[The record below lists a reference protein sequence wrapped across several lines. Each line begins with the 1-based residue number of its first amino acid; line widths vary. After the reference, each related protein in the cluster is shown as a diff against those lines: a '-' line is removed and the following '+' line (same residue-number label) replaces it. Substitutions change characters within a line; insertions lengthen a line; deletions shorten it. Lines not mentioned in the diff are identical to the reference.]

1 MNIWAMIVVAVAAWI
16 ISPIPLAIMF
26 FTTRNKKNKQS
37 QLLLTLYQ
45 QKRISY
51 AELID
56 AGVIKPDAPAQPA
69 VQQPAVPVPM
79 PVPPTPEQTL
89 ADAAARAVRIA
100 DAEIEGIP
108 LSDLPAEHA
117 DAPELTEVSAPAADE
132 APVTAPEPVSEP
144 LPAED
149 LPAPEHITEAA
160 PEAPV
165 FTAAPAPAVPQPAA
179 PQSAALPQQSFPK
192 QPGFQI
198 SAIAVML
205 SVGVLLIITA
215 GLIFV
220 RSAWESL
227 SDLGRLTTLAAGSAL
242 FFSTSAL
249 AHRVW
254 KLTRTGMA
262 FYTLGAAFLPI
273 SVWAAGYL
281 HLLGDGLSG
290 ADNPWLY
297 AFAFAAFTVVALLAV
312 KIYQQIG
319 WGIASLC
326 GLTGTYIAF
335 IIAITGGNAQGIS
348 VRLLALSVYA
358 LLLTFG
364 SRFLRQ
370 KQLLP
375 LALGRVIEPFAIG
388 FTFLTVLLMCSI
400 PFIESTAL
408 ITAAAAF
415 LTAFA
420 FFAPAFTER
429 IRSFSAIFSTPLA
442 LIGFGKLMQPLV
454 STVFTYQHTGD
465 VHFAETLYTLFFA
478 EICMVCAIVWLLLLL
493 TNSLP
498 DHVRKGYYFSAVSL
512 SGLAVVSQLFQI
524 RYVPVL
530 VPATAVLLLLG
541 WLAAARHSDKKL
553 PSLIISALCWG
564 LCFSIAFLIPQYV
577 KMSNEDNEDIMLL
590 LTGLFLF
597 AFAATALTKKHRT
610 AVSDLLFTVSAG
622 NAALYA
628 ADFYAKDIM
637 PEHYIS
643 AAFMGCMV
651 LVYWALAL
659 AHDKKG
665 LPQYIFAVLS
675 PLTLFCSFAV
685 LSDTVFRKLDS
696 VVISIAWSAASIVLG
711 YAVYFTTHRRFHGVR
726 RLMFALFFI
735 PPMFCA
741 VFAHIFDDG
750 LLIIWQQVL
759 CAAAA
764 TGLFILFSNR
774 GFRKLA
780 AASFSAAL
788 LLMIEATVY
797 LCKELLYKGEYN
809 FTIAIIAALWIIAFS
824 IVTLVIRKGN
834 LRFVGSDT
842 IADVMQY
849 AAAGSALV
857 LSVILIGLAAEEWDA
872 FYFVVVFGMGIL
884 AWLITGKTQVVL
896 PACCCTALV
905 FSAEALRRHSASITT
920 GGVILLLLFFAG
932 MTLLMPYLGQVL
944 REYEDDPRQQR
955 RTWVLTVLGAVPAFW
970 SGVAAASGTVT
981 GSYSDAQVQW
991 LAFFIP
997 VLLAGYLLHFV
1008 RIIDNPDNRRKLL
1021 TISAALGMFAFWIQ
1035 PVVNVT
1041 DTYFEGKLHILPM
1054 IAFALVIRKLY
1065 GDKVG
1070 GDFLFGVGVYTMLRL
1085 GLSAIASES
1094 GADIATVLLTA
1105 LVMFIASFYIKQKK
1119 WFLLGGISLITLAAY
1134 LHMKLTD
1141 GTQWW
1146 VYLLLTGLV
1155 LIVVAASNEMLKQ
1168 RGDSLKSRA
1177 GRLWEDWSW

>member
-1 MNIWAMIVVAVAAWI
+1 MSIGTTLIIMAVAWV
-16 ISPIPLAIMF
+16 ISPIPLAVMF
-26 FTTRNKKNKQS
+26 FITKNKQKQQKDMLLRLYQEGRIS
-37 QLLLTLYQ
+37 ASELLL
-45 QKRISY
+45 
-51 AELID
+51 
-56 AGVIKPDAPAQPA
+56 AGLSIPAAPSAVPQALPPQEVPEAPPQEAPAFLS
-69 VQQPAVPVPM
+69 VR
-79 PVPPTPEQTL
+79 TPEE
-89 ADAAARAVRIA
+89 AAAFAARVA
-100 DAEIEGIP
+100 DAEISGIP
-108 LSDLPAEHA
+108 LSDLPAAQPAPEAAEPAA
-117 DAPELTEVSAPAADE
+117 DAAPQQIPAPVFTETETPKPVFTEPEMPKPVSAPAAVQF
-132 APVTAPEPVSEP
+132 PQTS
-144 LPAED
+144 PAQPSRR
-149 LPAPEHITEAA
+149 PAFFEQAG
-160 PEAPV
+160 
-165 FTAAPAPAVPQPAA
+165 
-179 PQSAALPQQSFPK
+179 LR
-192 QPGFQI
+192 I

-205 SVGVLLIITA
+205 AVGVLLIISA

-220 RSAWESL
+220 RSQWANL
-227 SDLGRLTTLAAGSAL
+227 SDIGRLATLAAGSAL
-242 FFSTSAL
+242 FFGTSAL

-254 KLTRTGMA
+254 KLYRTGMA
-262 FYTLGAAFLPI
+262 FYTLGAVFLPI

-281 HLLGDGLSG
+281 RLLGDGLSG

-297 AFAFAAFTVVALLAV
+297 AFSLVSFTVVAFIAV

-319 WGIASLC
+319 WGIAFLC
-326 GLTGTYIAF
+326 G
-335 IIAITGGNAQGIS
+335 ITGAYVSFIAAATGSNAQGNA
-348 VRLLALSVYA
+348 VRLLGIAIYA
-358 LLLTFG
+358 LLLSFG
-364 SRFLRQ
+364 ARILRQ
-370 KQLLP
+370 RQILP
-375 LALGRVIEPFAIG
+375 LAIGRVIEPFALCYTILAS
-388 FTFLTVLLMCSI
+388 FSMFSI
-400 PFIESTAL
+400 LSFKSTDL
-408 ITAAAAF
+408 ICAAAAF
-415 LTAFA
+415 ITAFA

-429 IRSFSAIFSTPLA
+429 LANFSAIPTSILSQ
-442 LIGFGKLMQPLV
+442 IGFRSLLMPV
-454 STVFTYQHTGD
+454 YRTVFHYQEEGGMNRSLD
-465 VHFAETLYTLFFA
+465 SLYFA

-577 KMSNEDNEDIMLL
+577 KMIDEDIVLL

-622 NAALYA
+622 IAALCA
-628 ADFYAKDIM
+628 ADFYAKVIM
-637 PEHYIS
+637 PEHYIA

-675 PLTLFCSFAV
+675 PLTLFCSFAA

-741 VFAHIFDDG
+741 VFAYIFDSG
-750 LLIIWQQVL
+750 LLIIWQQAL

-764 TGLFILFSNR
+764 AGLFILFSNR

-809 FTIAIIAALWIIAFS
+809 FTIAIIASLWIIAFS
-824 IVTLVIRKGN
+824 IITLVIRKGI
-834 LRFVGSDT
+834 LRFIGSNT
-842 IADVMQY
+842 LADVMQY

-857 LSVILIGLAAEEWDA
+857 MSIILIGLAAKEWDA
-872 FYFVVVFGMGIL
+872 FYFVFVSAMCIL
-884 AWLITGKTQVVL
+884 AWFTTKKTQILLPGCAGASLVL
-896 PACCCTALV
+896 AI
-905 FSAEALRRHSASITT
+905 EALRRHSASITT

-955 RTWVLTVLGAVPAFW
+955 RTWVLTGLGAVPAFW
-970 SGVAAASGTVT
+970 SGAAAASGTVT
-981 GSYSDAQVQW
+981 DNYSTVQVQW
-991 LAFFIP
+991 LVFFIP

-1008 RIIDNPDNRRKLL
+1008 RITDDPDHRRKLL
-1021 TISAALGMFAFWIQ
+1021 TVSAALGMFAFWIQ
-1035 PVVNVT
+1035 PVVNVS

-1054 IAFALVIRKLY
+1054 IAFALVIRSLY
-1065 GDKVG
+1065 GNKIG